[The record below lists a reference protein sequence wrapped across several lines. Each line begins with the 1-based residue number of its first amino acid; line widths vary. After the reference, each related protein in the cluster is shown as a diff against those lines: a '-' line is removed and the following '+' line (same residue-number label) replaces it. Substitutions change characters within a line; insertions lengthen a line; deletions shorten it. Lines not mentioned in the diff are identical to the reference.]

1 MTAVA
6 ALTRDSEC
14 LTREI
19 FFVCNYRTDKQSLF
33 MALLKYHFGVFHFS
47 SNGPGQEL
55 ALTPQLQELVRHMD
69 GEVVSF
75 HD

>member
-1 MTAVA
+1 MNNVAPGLLVQLLA

-19 FFVCNYRTDKQSLF
+19 YFVCNYCAIKSLF

-47 SNGPGQEL
+47 SNVCGQEL
-55 ALTPQLQELVRHMD
+55 TLASQL
-69 GEVVSF
+69 
-75 HD
+75 